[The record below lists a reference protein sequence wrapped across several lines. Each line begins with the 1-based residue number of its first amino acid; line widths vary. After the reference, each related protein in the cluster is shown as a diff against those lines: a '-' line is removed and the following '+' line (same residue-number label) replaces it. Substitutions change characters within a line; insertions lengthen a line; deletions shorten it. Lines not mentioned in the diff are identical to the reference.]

1 MRVASLH
8 IHPVKGMRAVDVTRA
23 RVEARGLAG
32 DRRWLVVD
40 EAGVFLTQRSHPKL
54 AIIDAVLDGESL
66 ALSAEG
72 LETLRIRPPESGVRR
87 NVVVWDAHISAA
99 LASADAA
106 HALSE
111 FLGEKVELVYMD
123 DKAVREKASVWTP
136 APVPVSFA
144 DAFPVLVTTTGSLD
158 ALNADIEKHGGAR
171 VPMARFRPNIV
182 VECDAPWAEDGW
194 DRLEIG
200 DVILDLVK
208 PSDRCVVTTT
218 DQRTGERM
226 GKEPLAAL
234 ARIHRSTDPRIN
246 GVIFG
251 ENAVPRAFEEI
262 AVNDEVTV
270 VSAPSAM

>member
-23 RVEARGLAG
+23 RVEVRGLAG

-40 EAGVFLTQRSHPKL
+40 EAGVFLTQRSHAKL
-54 AIIDAVLDGESL
+54 ATVNAALDGDAL
-66 ALSAEG
+66 TLSAEG
-72 LETLRIRPPESGVRR
+72 MEALRVRPPDSGVRR

-106 HALSE
+106 RALSE
-111 FLGEKVELVYMD
+111 FLGENVELVYMD

-144 DAFPVLVTTTGSLD
+144 DAFPILVTTTGSLA
-158 ALNADIEKHGGAR
+158 ALNDDIEKHGGAR
-171 VPMARFRPNIV
+171 VPMARFRSNIV
-182 VECDAPWAEDGW
+182 IECDEPWAEDKW

-200 DVILDLVK
+200 AVALDLVK

-234 ARIHRSTDPRIN
+234 ARIHRSTDARIN

-251 ENAVPRAFEEI
+251 ENAVPRALGEI
-262 AVNDEVTV
+262 AVGDKVID